1 MFVRF
6 QASGKEYDSTVA
18 SVQLSMLHPKTEY
31 LVCVVALTRWPHTLS
46 SPRNGSEEN
55 DYFGRCTEVRTL
67 DTDEDDYRV
76 RGSDEDSFLT
86 RRLGLMIGSCMGCI
100 MFVILVI
107 VLVLMKMKKQ
117 RKNAKNEQ
125 PLPPEYLSYRHFSL
139 QGCEPLKM
147 NTQQGT
153 TRA

>member
-1 MFVRF
+1 MRF
-6 QASGKEYDSTVA
+6 QASSKEYDSTIA
-18 SVQLSMLHPKTEY
+18 SVELSMLHPHTGY
-31 LVCVVALTRWPHTLS
+31 LVCVVALTHWHVPS
-46 SPRNGSEEN
+46 SRSNGSFLSEEN

-67 DTDEDDYRV
+67 DTGEDDHRMSRV
-76 RGSDEDSFLT
+76 KEDSFLT
-86 RRLGLMIGSCMGCI
+86 RRLGLMIGSCMGCV

-139 QGCEPLKM
+139 QGCEPLKL
-147 NTQQGT
+147 NAQ
-153 TRA
+153 RA